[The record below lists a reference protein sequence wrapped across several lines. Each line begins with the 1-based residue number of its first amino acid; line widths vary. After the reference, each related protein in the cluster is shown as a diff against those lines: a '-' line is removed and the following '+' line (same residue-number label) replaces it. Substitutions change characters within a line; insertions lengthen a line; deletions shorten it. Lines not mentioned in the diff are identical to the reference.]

1 MAENRVGIQTLI
13 FAGGGTGGHVYPMIA
28 VADAVR
34 EIAPELRLVFVG
46 TERGMETR
54 IVPERGYE
62 LELLKVLP
70 IRGGGVSGALRGIA
84 RAASSV
90 PEARALIKRLAPSAV
105 FSIGGYAAGPVS
117 LAARSLGVPVA
128 LMEPNSVIG
137 LANRLIAPLV
147 QRAYTAFPESEK
159 HFKRAVILR
168 SGVPIRAGFAPIP
181 YEPRLSALRILVLG
195 GSQGAKSLNEAVPHA
210 LAEAAPN
217 VVVTHQC
224 GAAHE
229 AAARSLY
236 AQLGLAERVE
246 VVPFITDMPAALAA
260 ADLVIGRSGAGAVSE
275 ICAVGRPSVLI
286 PYPFASGDHQRV
298 NAESLVRAE
307 AALCL
312 PIAEASPAR
321 IAAEITALLSDPSRL
336 IKMAA
341 RAAALGRPGAAR
353 AIAEDL
359 LGLAGLA
366 NSERRVAPSPARAGS
381 NEPPLSLSR
390 SFLPSFGDS
399 ASVGEAV

>member
-1 MAENRVGIQTLI
+1 MKHTLL

-34 EIAPELRLVFVG
+34 AIAPELRLVFVG
-46 TERGMETR
+46 TDRGMETR
-54 IVPERGYE
+54 VVPERGYE
-62 LELLKVLP
+62 LELTGVLP
-70 IRGGGVSGALRGIA
+70 IRGGGVKGALRGIG
-84 RAASSV
+84 RAATSV
-90 PEARALIKRLAPSAV
+90 PDARALVKRLSPSAV
-105 FSIGGYAAGPVS
+105 FSIGGYASGPVS

-147 QRAYTAFPESEK
+147 QRAYTAFPESER
-159 HFKRAVILR
+159 HFKPSVVLRA
-168 SGVPIRAGFAPIP
+168 GVPIRAGFTRHV
-181 YEPRLSALRILVLG
+181 YEPRLSALRVLVLG

-210 LAEAAPN
+210 LAQTATN

-229 AAARSLY
+229 ADARRLY
-236 AQLGLAERVE
+236 AELGLAERTE

-260 ADLVIGRSGAGAVSE
+260 ADLVIGRSGASAVSE

-286 PYPFASGDHQRV
+286 PYPFATGDHQRV

-312 PIAEASPAR
+312 TLAEASPAR
-321 IAAEITALLSDPSRL
+321 IAAEITALLNDPARL
-336 IKMAA
+336 LLMAS
-341 RAAALGRPGAAR
+341 RAADLGRPEAAH
-353 AIAEDL
+353 AIALDF

-366 NSERRVAPSPARAGS
+366 EGARRVAPSASAHGPF
-381 NEPPLSLSR
+381 EPPF
-390 SFLPSFGDS
+390 SF
-399 ASVGEAV
+399 VEAV